1 MKPIYKIAL
10 FVVFFMALAGILTGL
25 YLFNLQHKDLKNV
38 KPDFIITAVDL
49 QKAFES
55 NETSANS
62 RFVKKVIEVSGTIES
77 VKAGEDKSLNVA
89 LKTGSVL
96 GSVICTF
103 QSDSEA
109 SILKVGDNIV
119 IRGECSGFLTD
130 VLLNNCAV
138 VKGKS

>member
-25 YLFNLQHKDLKNV
+25 YLFNLQHKDLKKV
-38 KPDFIITAVDL
+38 KPDFVITAVDL

-62 RFVKKVIEVSGTIES
+62 RFVKKIIEVSGTIES
-77 VKAGEDKSLNVA
+77 VKPEEDKSLNIA
-89 LKTGSVL
+89 LKTGSIL

-109 SILKVGDNIV
+109 SNLKVGDDIA
-119 IRGECSGFLTD
+119 IRGECSGYLTD
-130 VLLNNCAV
+130 VLLNDCSV
-138 VKGKS
+138 IEKK

>member
-49 QKAFES
+49 QKEFES
-55 NETSANS
+55 DETTANS
-62 RFVKKVIEVSGTIES
+62 RYVKKILEVSGTIET
-77 VKAGEDKSLNVA
+77 VKTAEDKSTNVA

-103 QSDSEA
+103 QSDPETSK
-109 SILKVGDNIV
+109 LRVGDSIA
-119 IRGECSGFLTD
+119 IRGECSGYLTD
-130 VLLNNCAV
+130 VLLNNCSV
-138 VKGKS
+138 IEKK

>member
-38 KPDFIITAVDL
+38 KPDFVITAVDL

-55 NETSANS
+55 DETSANS
-62 RFVKKVIEVSGTIES
+62 RFVKKILEVSGTIET
-77 VKAGEDKSLNVA
+77 VKPGDDKSTNVA
-89 LKTGSVL
+89 LKTGSIL

-103 QSDSEA
+103 QPDKEA
-109 SILKVGDNIV
+109 SNLRVGDSIA
-119 IRGECSGFLTD
+119 IRGECSGYLTD
-130 VLLNNCAV
+130 VLLNNCSV
-138 VKGKS
+138 IGKK

>member
-10 FVVFFMALAGILTGL
+10 FVVFFMALAGIFTGL

-38 KPDFIITAVDL
+38 KPDFVITAVDL
-49 QKAFES
+49 QKEFES
-55 NETSANS
+55 DETTANS
-62 RFVKKVIEVSGTIES
+62 RYVKKILEVSGTIET
-77 VKAGEDKSLNVA
+77 VKTGEDKSTNVA

-103 QSDSEA
+103 QSDPET

-119 IRGECSGFLTD
+119 IKGECSGFLTD
-130 VLLNNCAV
+130 VLLNNCAI
-138 VKGKS
+138 VKVKS